1 MSDDDLE
8 RRIRRSVEGVG
19 PSDELVARVR
29 RTASRAAEAAAPT
42 ARRFRSRRAI
52 LSYALAGAVLT
63 GGAATAAVMLSGGS
77 GATVPV
83 TPEAEAA
90 LRESVVG
97 RAAWL
102 RSGYRGSP
110 LVQVVPRLPSL
121 RFPEGTTYAQALRG
135 LVASVGRDGTMPRGA
150 RFAPPLPRGAVWA
163 PSRTGPRLDLTAPF
177 GYVVPRGNICQP
189 DFAISSSLTPRQAER
204 LARAYLEGRLTPRQA
219 RAIRLGVPRLPAC
232 QVLPRRAACDLAP
245 PPEPGAAPVT
255 GTKDQG

>member
-1 MSDDDLE
+1 VIDDELE
-8 RRIRRSVEGVG
+8 RRIRGSVDGVG
-19 PSDELVARVR
+19 PSDEVIARVR
-29 RTASRAAEAAAPT
+29 RTAARAAGAARPA

-52 LSYALAGAVLT
+52 LGYALAGAVLT

-77 GATVPV
+77 SATVPV
-83 TPEAEAA
+83 SPEAEAA

-121 RFPEGTTYAQALRG
+121 RFPEGTTYGQALRG
-135 LVASVGRDGTMPRGA
+135 LVASVGREGTMPRGT

-163 PSRTGPRLDLTAPF
+163 PSRRGPRLDLTAPF
-177 GYVVPRGNICQP
+177 GYGVPRGNIREP
-189 DFAISSSLTPRQAER
+189 DFRISPSLTPPQAER
-204 LARAYLEGRLTPRQA
+204 LARAYLEGRLTARQA

-232 QVLPRRAACDLAP
+232 QVLPRRAPCDLAP
-245 PPEPGAAPVT
+245 PPEPGSAPVA
-255 GTKDQG
+255 GAKD

>member
-8 RRIRRSVEGVG
+8 RRIRRSVRGVE
-19 PSDELVARVR
+19 PSDEVIARVR
-29 RTASRAAEAAAPT
+29 RTAVRAAELARPAA
-42 ARRFRSRRAI
+42 RQFRSRRAI

-63 GGAATAAVMLSGGS
+63 GGGATAAVMLSGSS

-83 TPEAEAA
+83 SPEAEAA

-102 RSGYRGSP
+102 QPGYRGSP
-110 LVQVVPRLPSL
+110 LVQVVPRLPAL

-150 RFAPPLPRGAVWA
+150 RLAPPLPRGAVWA

-177 GYVVPRGNICQP
+177 GYGLPRGNIREP
-189 DFAISSSLTPRQAER
+189 DFRISGSLTARQAER
-204 LARAYLEGRLTPRQA
+204 LARAFIEGRLTPRQA

-245 PPEPGAAPVT
+245 PPEQGPAPVT
-255 GTKDQG
+255 GAKD